1 MIKKLLKKSTA
12 LTLIVT
18 LMSSTISFCLSGCNA
33 NSSVNLSNIYTPT
46 YSDTLLEENGNKLVD
61 AYSDFNNALGSGNVT
76 EIKKL
81 GASLKESVE
90 ELVTSI
96 NDYNNE
102 TRQNISDADQT
113 IVKRQDDFTTNL
125 ESKSNELVA
134 AVDAVLKNADNPK
147 SAEYKENVEI
157 ISKAF
162 AQDNISTT
170 SNDFQSNAIK
180 SVEPKSKEI
189 NSFEA
194 YTKNSIEAVGTSQPN
209 DSSLEFTDETQLT
222 DEMKALADELK
233 TPLNVYSYIKNKVNY
248 ECYSGSRKGA
258 VATFESN
265 AGNDVDQASLL
276 IAMLRYLKY
285 PAKYVTGKAVIDAN
299 QAMKLTSAEDIKSAG
314 TILASSGRP
323 VTALITGGKTVGF
336 VVEQTWVEA
345 CVPYTDYRGAGNNS
359 GDKMWVALDT
369 SVKEYTRVKGLYDDL
384 EKFGLSEDDLSIS
397 ATTTDADVNKLY
409 DKLTKIEEEHSGE
422 GVVLNTRKIVEESL
436 TYLPLSLQ
444 YSVESITK
452 EYNAIDEN
460 QCDSIEFI
468 IDGEKIS
475 KLKALD
481 IYSKRLVIE
490 YAPETKS
497 DEEIIAKYGSI
508 FEVPAYL
515 VKMVPQLKLDGEVVG
530 TGPAVTLGS
539 SQTFKMNVYSEGKT
553 NVVTNPITAGSVY
566 QITED
571 MQNITSAEITKAMD
585 EAKSISGSV
594 NTDNVYSDEYLGK
607 ILDFAGK
614 TYYAQIDISNSLL
627 AEKENISSTR
637 SLSVGMTG
645 YSVRTS
651 SMFNTTVGINEGS
664 LYIDIDLNLVSA
676 VSRNGDKDS
685 EYTFVS
691 TSGVISSYYESLIWE
706 EVTGEKGISTISL
719 LNTAMQEKQSLLMLS
734 SANFEKEK
742 SKLNADSDTMREIT
756 NAVNSGKI
764 VTIHSDK
771 LTVDEWEGYGY
782 IITDPKTG
790 GAAYMISGGLSGGST
805 SGKVTLAYLV
815 DIGFAIADL
824 IQVINMIPTMLSAF
838 AVGGV
843 VGIVLGVIVASI
855 MTALVIAAISD
866 YISSIQLMTAYMN
879 GDEEAGKQLITN
891 AYFNVGFGVGGALLG
906 GVAKRA
912 VKFVAKNKVVKAL
925 GEELAEKL
933 LKKTADP
940 TDLTK
945 MLKKLKKSDISND
958 TIKAFIESSDD
969 AYEWLA
975 KKSSLGLSDE
985 LLTKFM
991 SIGDEYLSY
1000 SDDLIKAMGKSKGNV
1015 DTMIKMVSDYGST
1028 AEKAIVKSG
1037 DYAVDIYQR
1046 FGQKGLKAVSNYGGD
1061 AVMLINRHGSDVIDI
1076 INTYGSSAVRAVE
1089 NHGDDAIKLI
1099 NRHGSDVIDI
1109 INTHGKDGIKAVK
1122 NYGDDAIT
1130 LINRHGSDVI
1140 DIINTHGK
1148 DGIKAVKNYGDD
1160 AITLINRHG
1169 SDVIDIINTHGKDG
1183 IKAVKNYGDDAIK
1196 LINRHGND
1204 VIDIINT
1211 HGKDGIKAVKNYG
1224 DDAIK
1229 AVKKGVDPTNINK
1242 LADDLGIKPDSYGRR
1257 GIKNDKAAQQVLNSQ
1272 FTAKKIASTK
1282 SFTDTYGSIAKS
1294 NGFKTANEF
1303 KSATMKTYD
1312 ELEALGTL
1320 DNIKAMRN
1328 AIPDPNDATVMQKVV
1343 APKIAMEYLSGD
1355 RTTITG
1361 SVAKFSDTQGL
1372 KTYTDVY
1379 NGLRLDY
1386 TGENPFADP
1395 GTKDATMYAIR
1406 FTSGQTEEKI
1416 AKSVRSSE
1424 LGNLGWKYP
1433 YTGTGFISSASK
1445 LDIGT
1450 KKPYSILEQ
1459 GKTVIPEYVAR
1470 NIDDGVALKKGAEMY
1485 KITDSGEEILYA
1497 IFDKEQKHFTRI
1509 GE

>member
-90 ELVTSI
+90 ELITSI

-147 SAEYKENVEI
+147 SADYKENVEI

-194 YTKNSIEAVGTSQPN
+194 YTKNSIEAVGTSQPD

-323 VTALITGGKTVGF
+323 VMALITGGKTVGF

-345 CVPYTDYRGAGNNS
+345 YVPYTDYRGAGNNS

-397 ATTTDADVNKLY
+397 ATTTNADVNKLY

-460 QCDSIEFI
+460 QCDSIDFI

-553 NVVTNPITAGSVY
+553 NIVTNPITAGSVY

-685 EYTFVS
+685 EYTFAS

-805 SGKVTLAYLV
+805 SGEVTLAYLV

-1076 INTYGSSAVRAVE
+1076 INTYGNSAVRAVE
-1089 NHGDDAIKLI
+1089 
-1099 NRHGSDVIDI
+1099 
-1109 INTHGKDGIKAVK
+1109 
-1122 NYGDDAIT
+1122 
-1130 LINRHGSDVI
+1130 
-1140 DIINTHGK
+1140 
-1148 DGIKAVKNYGDD
+1148 
-1160 AITLINRHG
+1160 
-1169 SDVIDIINTHGKDG
+1169 
-1183 IKAVKNYGDDAIK
+1183 
-1196 LINRHGND
+1196 
-1204 VIDIINT
+1204 
-1211 HGKDGIKAVKNYG
+1211 NYG

-1229 AVKKGVDPTNINK
+1229 AVKKGIDPTNINK

-1272 FTAKKIASTK
+1272 FTAKKITSTK

-1328 AIPDPNDATVMQKVV
+1328 AIPDPTNTTVIQKVV
-1343 APKIAMEYLSGD
+1343 DPDTAMKYLSGE

-1406 FTSGQTEEKI
+1406 FTSDDTTEKI
-1416 AKSVRSSE
+1416 VKSVKSSE
-1424 LGNLGWKYP
+1424 LGNLEWAYP

-1450 KKPYSILEQ
+1450 TKPYSILEQ

-1470 NIDDGVALKKGAEMY
+1470 SIDDVGVQLREGAEMY

-1497 IFDKEQKHFTRI
+1497 IFDKKQKHFKRI
-1509 GE
+1509 GD

>member
-194 YTKNSIEAVGTSQPN
+194 YTKNSIEAVGTSQPD
-209 DSSLEFTDETQLT
+209 DSSLKFTDETQLT

-323 VTALITGGKTVGF
+323 VMALITGGKTVGF

-345 CVPYTDYRGAGNNS
+345 YVPYTDYRGAGSNS

-460 QCDSIEFI
+460 QCDSIDFI

-553 NVVTNPITAGSVY
+553 NIVTNPITAGSVY

-685 EYTFVS
+685 EYTFAS

-805 SGKVTLAYLV
+805 SGEVTLAYLV

-1046 FGQKGLKAVSNYGGD
+1046 FGQKGLKAVSNYG
-1061 AVMLINRHGSDVIDI
+1061 
-1076 INTYGSSAVRAVE
+1076 
-1089 NHGDDAIKLI
+1089 
-1099 NRHGSDVIDI
+1099 
-1109 INTHGKDGIKAVK
+1109 
-1122 NYGDDAIT
+1122 DDAIT
-1130 LINRHGSDVI
+1130 
-1140 DIINTHGK
+1140 
-1148 DGIKAVKNYGDD
+1148 
-1160 AITLINRHG
+1160 
-1169 SDVIDIINTHGKDG
+1169 
-1183 IKAVKNYGDDAIK
+1183 

-1294 NGFKTANEF
+1294 NGFKTADEF

-1328 AIPDPNDATVMQKVV
+1328 AIPDPTNTTVMQRVV
-1343 APKIAMEYLSGD
+1343 APKIAMEYLSGE

-1386 TGENPFADP
+1386 TGENLFDDL

-1406 FTSGQTEEKI
+1406 FTSDDTTEKI
-1416 AKSVRSSE
+1416 VKSVRSSE
-1424 LGNLGWKYP
+1424 LGNLGWEYP

-1470 NIDDGVALKKGAEMY
+1470 NIDDGVALKEGAEMY

-1497 IFDKEQKHFTRI
+1497 IFDKEQMYFKRI
-1509 GE
+1509 GD

>member
-147 SAEYKENVEI
+147 STEYKENVEI

-194 YTKNSIEAVGTSQPN
+194 YTKNSIEAVGTSQPD

-299 QAMKLTSAEDIKSAG
+299 QAMKLTSADDIKSAG

-323 VTALITGGKTVGF
+323 VMALITGGKTVGF

-664 LYIDIDLNLVSA
+664 LYIDIDLNVVSA

-1046 FGQKGLKAVSNYGGD
+1046 FGKKGLKAVSNYG
-1061 AVMLINRHGSDVIDI
+1061 
-1076 INTYGSSAVRAVE
+1076 
-1089 NHGDDAIKLI
+1089 
-1099 NRHGSDVIDI
+1099 
-1109 INTHGKDGIKAVK
+1109 
-1122 NYGDDAIT
+1122 DDAIT
-1130 LINRHGSDVI
+1130 
-1140 DIINTHGK
+1140 
-1148 DGIKAVKNYGDD
+1148 
-1160 AITLINRHG
+1160 
-1169 SDVIDIINTHGKDG
+1169 
-1183 IKAVKNYGDDAIK
+1183 

-1211 HGKDGIKAVKNYG
+1211 HGLDGIKAVKNYG

-1257 GIKNDKAAQQVLNSQ
+1257 GIKNDKAAQQVLNSK

-1343 APKIAMEYLSGD
+1343 DPDTAMKYLSGE

-1395 GTKDATMYAIR
+1395 GTKDAIMYAIR
-1406 FTSGQTEEKI
+1406 FTSDDAAEKI
-1416 AKSVRSSE
+1416 AKSVKSSE

-1450 KKPYSILEQ
+1450 TKPYSILEQ

-1470 NIDDGVALKKGAEMY
+1470 SIDDIGVQLREGAEMY

-1497 IFDKEQKHFTRI
+1497 IFDDVGLFKII
-1509 GE
+1509 GD

>member
-1076 INTYGSSAVRAVE
+1076 IDIINTYGSSAVRAVE
-1089 NHGDDAIKLI
+1089 NHGDDAIK
-1099 NRHGSDVIDI
+1099 
-1109 INTHGKDGIKAVK
+1109 
-1122 NYGDDAIT
+1122 

-1242 LADDLGIKPDSYGRR
+1242 LADDLEIKPDSYGRR

-1294 NGFKTANEF
+1294 NGFKTADEF

-1328 AIPDPNDATVMQKVV
+1328 AIPDPTNTTVMQRVV
-1343 APKIAMEYLSGD
+1343 APKIAMEYLSGE

-1450 KKPYSILEQ
+1450 TKPYSILEQ

>member
-345 CVPYTDYRGAGNNS
+345 YVPYTDYRGAGNNS

-460 QCDSIEFI
+460 QCDSIDFI

-664 LYIDIDLNLVSA
+664 LYIDIDLNVVSA

-805 SGKVTLAYLV
+805 SGEVTLAYLV

-1076 INTYGSSAVRAVE
+1076 INTYGNSAVRAVE
-1089 NHGDDAIKLI
+1089 
-1099 NRHGSDVIDI
+1099 
-1109 INTHGKDGIKAVK
+1109 
-1122 NYGDDAIT
+1122 
-1130 LINRHGSDVI
+1130 
-1140 DIINTHGK
+1140 
-1148 DGIKAVKNYGDD
+1148 
-1160 AITLINRHG
+1160 
-1169 SDVIDIINTHGKDG
+1169 
-1183 IKAVKNYGDDAIK
+1183 
-1196 LINRHGND
+1196 
-1204 VIDIINT
+1204 
-1211 HGKDGIKAVKNYG
+1211 NYG

-1272 FTAKKIASTK
+1272 FTAKKITSTK

-1312 ELEALGTL
+1312 ELETLGTL

-1328 AIPDPNDATVMQKVV
+1328 AIPDPTNTTVIQKVV
-1343 APKIAMEYLSGD
+1343 DPDTAMKYLSGE

-1406 FTSGQTEEKI
+1406 FTSDDAAEKI
-1416 AKSVRSSE
+1416 VKSVRSSE

-1450 KKPYSILEQ
+1450 TKPYSILEQ
-1459 GKTVIPEYVAR
+1459 GKTVIPEYIAR
-1470 NIDDGVALKKGAEMY
+1470 SIDGGIALEIGAEMY

-1497 IFDKEQKHFTRI
+1497 IFDDGFFKII
-1509 GE
+1509 GD

>member
-61 AYSDFNNALGSGNVT
+61 AYSGFNNALGSGNVT

-125 ESKSNELVA
+125 ESKSKELVA

-345 CVPYTDYRGAGNNS
+345 YVPYTDYRGAGNNS

-422 GVVLNTRKIVEESL
+422 EVVLNTRKIVEESL

-460 QCDSIEFI
+460 QCDSIDFI

-553 NVVTNPITAGSVY
+553 NIVTNPITAGSVY

-685 EYTFVS
+685 EYTFAS

-805 SGKVTLAYLV
+805 SGEVTLAYLV

-1046 FGQKGLKAVSNYGGD
+1046 FGQKGLKAVS
-1061 AVMLINRHGSDVIDI
+1061 S
-1076 INTYGSSAVRAVE
+1076 
-1089 NHGDDAIKLI
+1089 
-1099 NRHGSDVIDI
+1099 
-1109 INTHGKDGIKAVK
+1109 
-1122 NYGDDAIT
+1122 YGDDA
-1130 LINRHGSDVI
+1130 VM
-1140 DIINTHGK
+1140 
-1148 DGIKAVKNYGDD
+1148 
-1160 AITLINRHG
+1160 
-1169 SDVIDIINTHGKDG
+1169 
-1183 IKAVKNYGDDAIK
+1183 

-1294 NGFKTANEF
+1294 NGFKTADEF

-1343 APKIAMEYLSGD
+1343 DPDTAMKYLSGE

-1386 TGENPFADP
+1386 TGKNPFADP

-1424 LGNLGWKYP
+1424 LGNLEWTYP

-1450 KKPYSILEQ
+1450 TKPYSILEQ

-1497 IFDKEQKHFTRI
+1497 IFDDVGLFKII
-1509 GE
+1509 GD

>member
-18 LMSSTISFCLSGCNA
+18 LISSTISFCLSGCNA

-61 AYSDFNNALGSGNVT
+61 AYSDFNNALDSGNVT

-125 ESKSNELVA
+125 ESKSKELVA
-134 AVDAVLKNADNPK
+134 AVDAVLKNADSPK

-162 AQDNISTT
+162 AQNNISTT

-194 YTKNSIEAVGTSQPN
+194 YTKNSIEAVGTSQPD

-222 DEMKALADELK
+222 DDVKALADELK

-345 CVPYTDYRGAGNNS
+345 YVPYTDYRGAGNNS

-945 MLKKLKKSDISND
+945 MLKKLNKSGVSND
-958 TIKAFIESSDD
+958 TIKAFIESGDD

-1089 NHGDDAIKLI
+1089 NHGDDAIK
-1099 NRHGSDVIDI
+1099 
-1109 INTHGKDGIKAVK
+1109 
-1122 NYGDDAIT
+1122 
-1130 LINRHGSDVI
+1130 
-1140 DIINTHGK
+1140 
-1148 DGIKAVKNYGDD
+1148 
-1160 AITLINRHG
+1160 
-1169 SDVIDIINTHGKDG
+1169 
-1183 IKAVKNYGDDAIK
+1183 
-1196 LINRHGND
+1196 
-1204 VIDIINT
+1204 
-1211 HGKDGIKAVKNYG
+1211 
-1224 DDAIK
+1224 

-1257 GIKNDKAAQQVLNSQ
+1257 GIKNNKAAQQVLNSQ

-1328 AIPDPNDATVMQKVV
+1328 AIPDPTNTTVMQKVV
-1343 APKIAMEYLSGD
+1343 DPDTAMKYLSGE
-1355 RTTITG
+1355 RKTITG
-1361 SVAKFSDTQGL
+1361 SVAKFSDTQDL

-1386 TGENPFADP
+1386 TGKNPFADP

-1406 FTSGQTEEKI
+1406 FTSDDAAEKI

-1445 LDIGT
+1445 LDMGT
-1450 KKPYSILEQ
+1450 PKPCSILEQ

-1470 NIDDGVALKKGAEMY
+1470 NIDDGVSLNKDAEMY

-1497 IFDKEQKHFTRI
+1497 VFDYASKCFKGI
-1509 GE
+1509 GD

>member
-125 ESKSNELVA
+125 ESKSKELVA
-134 AVDAVLKNADNPK
+134 AVDAVLKNANSPK
-147 SAEYKENVEI
+147 SAEYKENVEV

-180 SVEPKSKEI
+180 SVKPKSKKI
-189 NSFEA
+189 NSFDA
-194 YTKNSIEAVGTSQPN
+194 YTKNSVEAVGTSQPD

-345 CVPYTDYRGAGNNS
+345 YVPYTDYRGAGNNS

-460 QCDSIEFI
+460 QCDSIDFI

-539 SQTFKMNVYSEGKT
+539 SQTFKMNVYSGGKT

-664 LYIDIDLNLVSA
+664 LYIDIDLNVVSA

-685 EYTFVS
+685 EYTFAS

-719 LNTAMQEKQSLLMLS
+719 LNTAIQEKQSLLMLS

-805 SGKVTLAYLV
+805 SGEVTLAYLV

-945 MLKKLKKSDISND
+945 VLKKLKKSDISND

-1046 FGQKGLKAVSNYGGD
+1046 FGQKGLKAVSNYG
-1061 AVMLINRHGSDVIDI
+1061 
-1076 INTYGSSAVRAVE
+1076 
-1089 NHGDDAIKLI
+1089 
-1099 NRHGSDVIDI
+1099 
-1109 INTHGKDGIKAVK
+1109 
-1122 NYGDDAIT
+1122 DDAIT
-1130 LINRHGSDVI
+1130 
-1140 DIINTHGK
+1140 
-1148 DGIKAVKNYGDD
+1148 
-1160 AITLINRHG
+1160 
-1169 SDVIDIINTHGKDG
+1169 
-1183 IKAVKNYGDDAIK
+1183 

-1328 AIPDPNDATVMQKVV
+1328 AIPDPTNTTVMQRVV
-1343 APKIAMEYLSGD
+1343 APKIAMEYLSGE

-1386 TGENPFADP
+1386 TGENLFDDL

-1406 FTSGQTEEKI
+1406 FTSDDTTEKI
-1416 AKSVRSSE
+1416 VKSVRSSE
-1424 LGNLGWKYP
+1424 LGNLGWEYP

-1450 KKPYSILEQ
+1450 EKPYSILEQ
-1459 GKTVIPEYVAR
+1459 GKTVIPEYVAK
-1470 NIDDGVALKKGAEMY
+1470 NVKGGVSLEKGAEMY

-1497 IFDKEQKHFTRI
+1497 IFDKKQKHFTRI
-1509 GE
+1509 GD

>member
-147 SAEYKENVEI
+147 SADYKENVEI

-180 SVEPKSKEI
+180 SVKPKSKEI

-194 YTKNSIEAVGTSQPN
+194 YTKNSIEAVGTSQPD

-345 CVPYTDYRGAGNNS
+345 YVPYTDYRGAGNNS

-460 QCDSIEFI
+460 QCDSIDFI

-539 SQTFKMNVYSEGKT
+539 SQTFKMNVYSGGKT

-664 LYIDIDLNLVSA
+664 LYIDIDLNVVSA

-805 SGKVTLAYLV
+805 SGEVTLAYLV

-1046 FGQKGLKAVSNYGGD
+1046 FGQKGLKAVS
-1061 AVMLINRHGSDVIDI
+1061 S
-1076 INTYGSSAVRAVE
+1076 
-1089 NHGDDAIKLI
+1089 
-1099 NRHGSDVIDI
+1099 
-1109 INTHGKDGIKAVK
+1109 
-1122 NYGDDAIT
+1122 YGDDA
-1130 LINRHGSDVI
+1130 VM
-1140 DIINTHGK
+1140 
-1148 DGIKAVKNYGDD
+1148 
-1160 AITLINRHG
+1160 
-1169 SDVIDIINTHGKDG
+1169 
-1183 IKAVKNYGDDAIK
+1183 

-1211 HGKDGIKAVKNYG
+1211 YGKDGIKAVKNYG

-1294 NGFKTANEF
+1294 NGFKTADEF

-1343 APKIAMEYLSGD
+1343 DPDTAMKYLSGE

-1386 TGENPFADP
+1386 TGKNPFADP

-1424 LGNLGWKYP
+1424 LGNLEWTYP

-1450 KKPYSILEQ
+1450 TKPYSILEQ

-1497 IFDKEQKHFTRI
+1497 IFDDVGLFKII
-1509 GE
+1509 GD

>member
-125 ESKSNELVA
+125 ESKSKELVA

-345 CVPYTDYRGAGNNS
+345 YVPYTDYRGAGNNS

-422 GVVLNTRKIVEESL
+422 EVVLNTRKIVEESL

-460 QCDSIEFI
+460 QCDSIDFI

-553 NVVTNPITAGSVY
+553 NIVTNPITAGSVY

-685 EYTFVS
+685 EYTFAS

-805 SGKVTLAYLV
+805 SGEVTLAYLV

-1046 FGQKGLKAVSNYGGD
+1046 FGQKGLKAVS
-1061 AVMLINRHGSDVIDI
+1061 S
-1076 INTYGSSAVRAVE
+1076 
-1089 NHGDDAIKLI
+1089 
-1099 NRHGSDVIDI
+1099 
-1109 INTHGKDGIKAVK
+1109 
-1122 NYGDDAIT
+1122 YGDDA
-1130 LINRHGSDVI
+1130 VM
-1140 DIINTHGK
+1140 
-1148 DGIKAVKNYGDD
+1148 
-1160 AITLINRHG
+1160 
-1169 SDVIDIINTHGKDG
+1169 
-1183 IKAVKNYGDDAIK
+1183 

-1294 NGFKTANEF
+1294 NGFKTADEF

-1343 APKIAMEYLSGD
+1343 DPDTAMKYLSGE

-1386 TGENPFADP
+1386 TGKNPFADP

-1424 LGNLGWKYP
+1424 LGNLEWTYP

-1450 KKPYSILEQ
+1450 TKPYSILEQ

-1497 IFDKEQKHFTRI
+1497 IFDDVGLFKII
-1509 GE
+1509 GD

>member
-61 AYSDFNNALGSGNVT
+61 AYSGFNNALGSGNVT

-125 ESKSNELVA
+125 ESKSKELVA

-345 CVPYTDYRGAGNNS
+345 YVPYTDYRGAGNNS

-422 GVVLNTRKIVEESL
+422 EVVLNTRKIVEESL

-460 QCDSIEFI
+460 QCDSIDFI

-553 NVVTNPITAGSVY
+553 NIVTNPITAGSVY

-685 EYTFVS
+685 EYTFAS

-805 SGKVTLAYLV
+805 SGEVTLAYLV

-1089 NHGDDAIKLI
+1089 NHGDDAIK
-1099 NRHGSDVIDI
+1099 
-1109 INTHGKDGIKAVK
+1109 
-1122 NYGDDAIT
+1122 
-1130 LINRHGSDVI
+1130 
-1140 DIINTHGK
+1140 
-1148 DGIKAVKNYGDD
+1148 
-1160 AITLINRHG
+1160 
-1169 SDVIDIINTHGKDG
+1169 
-1183 IKAVKNYGDDAIK
+1183 
-1196 LINRHGND
+1196 
-1204 VIDIINT
+1204 
-1211 HGKDGIKAVKNYG
+1211 
-1224 DDAIK
+1224 

-1272 FTAKKIASTK
+1272 FTAKKITSTK

-1343 APKIAMEYLSGD
+1343 DPKIAMEYLSGE

-1406 FTSGQTEEKI
+1406 FTSDDASEKI

-1424 LGNLGWKYP
+1424 LGNLGWEYP

-1450 KKPYSILEQ
+1450 TKPYSILEQ
-1459 GKTVIPEYVAR
+1459 GKTVIPEYIAR
-1470 NIDDGVALKKGAEMY
+1470 NIDDGVALKEGAEMY

-1497 IFDKEQKHFTRI
+1497 IFDDVGFFKII
-1509 GE
+1509 GD

>member
-18 LMSSTISFCLSGCNA
+18 LISSTISFCLSGCNA

-61 AYSDFNNALGSGNVT
+61 AYSDFNNALDSGNVT

-125 ESKSNELVA
+125 ESKSKELVA

-162 AQDNISTT
+162 AQNNISTT

-194 YTKNSIEAVGTSQPN
+194 YTKNSIEAVGTSQPD

-345 CVPYTDYRGAGNNS
+345 YVPYTDYRGAGNNS

-369 SVKEYTRVKGLYDDL
+369 SVKEYTRVRGLYDDL

-945 MLKKLKKSDISND
+945 MLKKLNKSGVSND
-958 TIKAFIESSDD
+958 TIKAFIESGDD

-1000 SDDLIKAMGKSKGNV
+1000 SDDLIKTMGKSKGNV

-1089 NHGDDAIKLI
+1089 NHGDDAIK
-1099 NRHGSDVIDI
+1099 
-1109 INTHGKDGIKAVK
+1109 
-1122 NYGDDAIT
+1122 
-1130 LINRHGSDVI
+1130 
-1140 DIINTHGK
+1140 
-1148 DGIKAVKNYGDD
+1148 
-1160 AITLINRHG
+1160 
-1169 SDVIDIINTHGKDG
+1169 
-1183 IKAVKNYGDDAIK
+1183 
-1196 LINRHGND
+1196 
-1204 VIDIINT
+1204 
-1211 HGKDGIKAVKNYG
+1211 
-1224 DDAIK
+1224 

-1257 GIKNDKAAQQVLNSQ
+1257 GIKNNKAAQQVLNSQ

-1312 ELEALGTL
+1312 ELEVLGTL

-1328 AIPDPNDATVMQKVV
+1328 AIPDPTNTTVMQKVV
-1343 APKIAMEYLSGD
+1343 DPDTAMKYLSGE
-1355 RTTITG
+1355 RKTITG
-1361 SVAKFSDTQGL
+1361 SVAKFSDTQDL

-1386 TGENPFADP
+1386 TGKNPFADP

-1406 FTSGQTEEKI
+1406 FTSDDAAEKI

-1445 LDIGT
+1445 LDMGT
-1450 KKPYSILEQ
+1450 PKPCSILEQ

-1470 NIDDGVALKKGAEMY
+1470 NIDDGVSLNKDAEMY

-1497 IFDKEQKHFTRI
+1497 VFDYASKCFTRI
-1509 GE
+1509 GD

>member
-1076 INTYGSSAVRAVE
+1076 IDIINTYGSSAVRAVE

-1122 NYGDDAIT
+1122 NYGDDAI
-1130 LINRHGSDVI
+1130 
-1140 DIINTHGK
+1140 
-1148 DGIKAVKNYGDD
+1148 
-1160 AITLINRHG
+1160 
-1169 SDVIDIINTHGKDG
+1169 
-1183 IKAVKNYGDDAIK
+1183 
-1196 LINRHGND
+1196 
-1204 VIDIINT
+1204 
-1211 HGKDGIKAVKNYG
+1211 
-1224 DDAIK
+1224 K

-1242 LADDLGIKPDSYGRR
+1242 LADDLEIKPDSYGRR

-1294 NGFKTANEF
+1294 NGFKTADEF

-1328 AIPDPNDATVMQKVV
+1328 AIPDPTNTTVMQRVV
-1343 APKIAMEYLSGD
+1343 APKIAMEYLSGE

-1450 KKPYSILEQ
+1450 TKPYSILEQ

>member
-194 YTKNSIEAVGTSQPN
+194 YTKNSIEAVGTSQPD

-664 LYIDIDLNLVSA
+664 LYIDIDLNVVSA

-805 SGKVTLAYLV
+805 SGEVTLAYLV

-1076 INTYGSSAVRAVE
+1076 INTYGNSAVRAVE
-1089 NHGDDAIKLI
+1089 
-1099 NRHGSDVIDI
+1099 
-1109 INTHGKDGIKAVK
+1109 
-1122 NYGDDAIT
+1122 
-1130 LINRHGSDVI
+1130 
-1140 DIINTHGK
+1140 
-1148 DGIKAVKNYGDD
+1148 
-1160 AITLINRHG
+1160 
-1169 SDVIDIINTHGKDG
+1169 
-1183 IKAVKNYGDDAIK
+1183 
-1196 LINRHGND
+1196 
-1204 VIDIINT
+1204 
-1211 HGKDGIKAVKNYG
+1211 NYG

-1229 AVKKGVDPTNINK
+1229 AVKKGIDPTNINK

-1328 AIPDPNDATVMQKVV
+1328 AIPDPTNTTVMQKVV
-1343 APKIAMEYLSGD
+1343 DPDTAMKYLSGE

-1386 TGENPFADP
+1386 TGKNPFADP
-1395 GTKDATMYAIR
+1395 GAKGATMYAIR
-1406 FTSGQTEEKI
+1406 FTSKDTTDKVV
-1416 AKSVRSSE
+1416 KSVRSSE
-1424 LGNLGWKYP
+1424 LGNLEWAYP

-1450 KKPYSILEQ
+1450 TKPYSILEQ

-1470 NIDDGVALKKGAEMY
+1470 NIDDGVALKEGAEMY

-1497 IFDKEQKHFTRI
+1497 IFDDVGLFKII
-1509 GE
+1509 GD

>member
-345 CVPYTDYRGAGNNS
+345 YVPYTDYRGAGNNS

-508 FEVPAYL
+508 FEMPAYL

-553 NVVTNPITAGSVY
+553 NIVTNPITAGSVY

-664 LYIDIDLNLVSA
+664 LYIDIDLNVVSA

-805 SGKVTLAYLV
+805 SGEVTLAYLV

-1076 INTYGSSAVRAVE
+1076 INT
-1089 NHGDDAIKLI
+1089 
-1099 NRHGSDVIDI
+1099 
-1109 INTHGKDGIKAVK
+1109 
-1122 NYGDDAIT
+1122 
-1130 LINRHGSDVI
+1130 
-1140 DIINTHGK
+1140 
-1148 DGIKAVKNYGDD
+1148 
-1160 AITLINRHG
+1160 
-1169 SDVIDIINTHGKDG
+1169 
-1183 IKAVKNYGDDAIK
+1183 
-1196 LINRHGND
+1196 
-1204 VIDIINT
+1204 

-1257 GIKNDKAAQQVLNSQ
+1257 GIKNNKAAQQVLNSQ

-1328 AIPDPNDATVMQKVV
+1328 AIPDPTNTTVMQKVV
-1343 APKIAMEYLSGD
+1343 DPDTAMKYLSGE

-1386 TGENPFADP
+1386 TGKNPFADP

-1406 FTSGQTEEKI
+1406 FTSKDTTDKVV
-1416 AKSVRSSE
+1416 KSVRSSE
-1424 LGNLGWKYP
+1424 LGNLEWAYP

-1450 KKPYSILEQ
+1450 TKPYSILEQ
-1459 GKTVIPEYVAR
+1459 GKTVIPEYVAK
-1470 NIDDGVALKKGAEMY
+1470 NVKGGVALKEGAEMY

-1497 IFDKEQKHFTRI
+1497 IFDDAGLFKII
-1509 GE
+1509 GD

>member
-258 VATFESN
+258 VANFESN

-345 CVPYTDYRGAGNNS
+345 YVPYTDYRGAGNNS

-508 FEVPAYL
+508 FEMPAYL

-553 NVVTNPITAGSVY
+553 NIVTNPITAGSVY

-664 LYIDIDLNLVSA
+664 LYIDIDLNVVSA

-805 SGKVTLAYLV
+805 SGEVTLAYLV

-1076 INTYGSSAVRAVE
+1076 INT
-1089 NHGDDAIKLI
+1089 
-1099 NRHGSDVIDI
+1099 
-1109 INTHGKDGIKAVK
+1109 
-1122 NYGDDAIT
+1122 
-1130 LINRHGSDVI
+1130 
-1140 DIINTHGK
+1140 
-1148 DGIKAVKNYGDD
+1148 
-1160 AITLINRHG
+1160 
-1169 SDVIDIINTHGKDG
+1169 
-1183 IKAVKNYGDDAIK
+1183 
-1196 LINRHGND
+1196 
-1204 VIDIINT
+1204 

-1257 GIKNDKAAQQVLNSQ
+1257 GIKNNKAAQQVLNSQ

-1328 AIPDPNDATVMQKVV
+1328 AIPDPTNTTVMQKVV
-1343 APKIAMEYLSGD
+1343 DPDTAMKYLSGE

-1386 TGENPFADP
+1386 TGKNPFADP

-1406 FTSGQTEEKI
+1406 FTSKDTTDKVV
-1416 AKSVRSSE
+1416 KSVRSSE
-1424 LGNLGWKYP
+1424 LGNLEWAYP

-1450 KKPYSILEQ
+1450 TKPYSILEQ
-1459 GKTVIPEYVAR
+1459 GKTVIPEYVAK
-1470 NIDDGVALKKGAEMY
+1470 NVKGGVALKEGAEMY

-1497 IFDKEQKHFTRI
+1497 IFDDAGLFKII
-1509 GE
+1509 GD

>member
-33 NSSVNLSNIYTPT
+33 NSSVNLSNIYTPI

-125 ESKSNELVA
+125 ESKSKELVA
-134 AVDAVLKNADNPK
+134 AVDAVLKNANSPK
-147 SAEYKENVEI
+147 SAEYKENVEV

-194 YTKNSIEAVGTSQPN
+194 YTQNSIEAVGTSQPD

-345 CVPYTDYRGAGNNS
+345 YVPYTDYRGAGNNS

-369 SVKEYTRVKGLYDDL
+369 SVKKYTRVKGLYDDL

-452 EYNAIDEN
+452 EYNSIDEN
-460 QCDSIEFI
+460 QCDSIDFI

-539 SQTFKMNVYSEGKT
+539 SQTFKMNVYSGGKT

-771 LTVDEWEGYGY
+771 MTVDEWEGYGY

-805 SGKVTLAYLV
+805 SGEVTLAYLV

-1076 INTYGSSAVRAVE
+1076 INTYGNSAVRAVE
-1089 NHGDDAIKLI
+1089 
-1099 NRHGSDVIDI
+1099 
-1109 INTHGKDGIKAVK
+1109 
-1122 NYGDDAIT
+1122 
-1130 LINRHGSDVI
+1130 
-1140 DIINTHGK
+1140 
-1148 DGIKAVKNYGDD
+1148 
-1160 AITLINRHG
+1160 
-1169 SDVIDIINTHGKDG
+1169 
-1183 IKAVKNYGDDAIK
+1183 
-1196 LINRHGND
+1196 
-1204 VIDIINT
+1204 
-1211 HGKDGIKAVKNYG
+1211 NYG

-1229 AVKKGVDPTNINK
+1229 AVKKGIDPTNINK

-1272 FTAKKIASTK
+1272 FTAKKITSTK
-1282 SFTDTYGSIAKS
+1282 SFTDTYGSITKS

-1328 AIPDPNDATVMQKVV
+1328 AIPDPTNTTVMQKVV
-1343 APKIAMEYLSGD
+1343 DPDTAMKYLSGE

-1361 SVAKFSDTQGL
+1361 SVAKFSDTQDL

-1406 FTSGQTEEKI
+1406 FTSDDAAEKI
-1416 AKSVRSSE
+1416 VKSVRSSE

-1450 KKPYSILEQ
+1450 TKPYSILEQ
-1459 GKTVIPEYVAR
+1459 GKTVIPEYIAR
-1470 NIDDGVALKKGAEMY
+1470 SIDGGIALEIGAEMY

-1497 IFDKEQKHFTRI
+1497 IFDDGFFKII
-1509 GE
+1509 GD